1 MIKHTNISIGI
12 EEEKLT
18 KLKTIITDLFE
29 SGSINS
35 NEIEEFIKFT
45 LFIVFDEYERNIP
58 SLKKFYSM
66 NLAKYLREQTKSNAD
81 RQLIMF

>member
-1 MIKHTNISIGI
+1 MTTYTNFSVSI
-12 EEEKLT
+12 EEEKVT
-18 KLKTIITDLFE
+18 KLKTIIKDLFE

-45 LFIVFDEYERNIP
+45 LFIVFDEYENNIP

-66 NLAKYLREQTKSNAD
+66 NLTNYLDNKD
-81 RQLIMF
+81 RQK

>member
-1 MIKHTNISIGI
+1 MQVTKYTNFSINI
-12 EEEKLT
+12 EEEELT
-18 KLKTIITDLFE
+18 ILKTIIKDLFE

-45 LFIVFDEYERNIP
+45 LFIVFDEYEKNIP

-66 NLAKYLREQTKSNAD
+66 NLAKYLRYKGNQKQTGC
-81 RQLIMF
+81 

>member
-1 MIKHTNISIGI
+1 MTTYSNFSISI

-18 KLKTIITDLFE
+18 KLKTIIKDLFE

-45 LFIVFDEYERNIP
+45 LFIVFDEYEKNIP

-66 NLAKYLREQTKSNAD
+66 NLTNYLDNKD
-81 RQLIMF
+81 RQK

>member
-1 MIKHTNISIGI
+1 MQVTKYTNFSISI
-12 EEEKLT
+12 EEEELT
-18 KLKTIITDLFE
+18 ILKTIIKDLFE

-45 LFIVFDEYERNIP
+45 LFIVFDEYEKNIP

-66 NLAKYLREQTKSNAD
+66 NLTNYLDNKD
-81 RQLIMF
+81 RQK

>member
-1 MIKHTNISIGI
+1 MTLHRDIRISI
-12 EEEKLT
+12 EEEKIT
-18 KLKTIITDLFE
+18 KLKTIINDLFD

-58 SLKKFYSM
+58 SLKKFYLM
-66 NLAKYLREQTKSNAD
+66 NLTNYLDNTD
-81 RQLIMF
+81 RQK